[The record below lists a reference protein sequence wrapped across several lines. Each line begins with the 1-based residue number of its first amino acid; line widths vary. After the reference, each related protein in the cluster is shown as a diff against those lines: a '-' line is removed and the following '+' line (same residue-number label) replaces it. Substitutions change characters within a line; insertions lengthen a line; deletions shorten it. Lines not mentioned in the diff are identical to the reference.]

1 MFWGWKQ
8 PWWIFPVGDIRGW
21 GSPLLSSIG
30 GYYPGGINPGG
41 SCPGGYYPG
50 GSCPGGYYPGGSCP
64 GGCCPGG
71 YCPGWIKS

>member
-21 GSPLLSSIG
+21 GDGEGSNISPLLSFLGS
-30 GYYPGGINPGG
+30 YYPGGINPGG

-50 GSCPGGYYPGGSCP
+50 GSCPGGYYPGGS
-64 GGCCPGG
+64 
-71 YCPGWIKS
+71 